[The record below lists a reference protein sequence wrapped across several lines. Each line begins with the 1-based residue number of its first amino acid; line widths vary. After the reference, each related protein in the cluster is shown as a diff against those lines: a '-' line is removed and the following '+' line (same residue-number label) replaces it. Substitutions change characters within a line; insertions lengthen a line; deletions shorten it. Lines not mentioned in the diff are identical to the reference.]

1 MRLLRIA
8 LVALFVSG
16 AAGAGIALAS
26 PPGQGYAITYYDDSG
41 EPVGGALANPCTG
54 AYSSW
59 GIVTDVRTKQTL
71 FCNRP

>member
-8 LVALFVSG
+8 LLALSVAG

-26 PPGQGYAITYYDDSG
+26 PPGEGYAITYFDDDG

-59 GIVTDVRTKQTL
+59 GIVTDVSTKKKL
-71 FCNRP
+71 YCNRP